1 MKLKVDY
8 CSKWLLVVL
17 LVTMG
22 SFAFAQ
28 RTITGTV
35 TDEAT
40 GEPLIGANI
49 LVIGTSTGTVTDL
62 DGTYSLQVPE
72 GATQIEF
79 SYTGYASQRV
89 TIGASNVIDVA
100 LNAGEV
106 LEEVVVVGY
115 GTQKSKEVTS
125 AVTSVKAED
134 FNGGNVND
142 PTQLI
147 QGKIAGLQISKVGGD
162 PNGTS
167 TIRLR
172 GLSTVGAGTSPLIV
186 IDGVIYYNPNQG
198 ANALNYVD
206 PNDIESVDVLK
217 DGSAAAIYGS
227 RASSGVIIIT
237 TKKGARGTTKVE
249 YNGYASAESI
259 AKQVETTSAAE
270 FARLR
275 PGSNRGAETDWVDEV
290 TRTGISHVHNLS
302 LGGGV
307 GGTTY
312 RASLNYRDI
321 EGIGVVSGFD
331 QLNGRLNLTQKA
343 LDDRLTFT
351 TNISATRRD
360 ANFGFN
366 ESFRYA
372 TLYNP
377 TAPVRFADNSTNPLA
392 AKYGG
397 YYQEENF
404 DYFNPVALI
413 EQATNIGKINN
424 LLVSGRV
431 DYQLIQGLTVS
442 AFYSQLKESEQYREY
457 YKKDAYFRGFNRNGL
472 ARGTDIDRNTQ
483 LFETTLNY
491 STGFG
496 ALGLTALAGYSYQ
509 DIEDGNLF
517 FETGDFIS
525 DDVTFNSLGFSQDI
539 ANARGTFNSG
549 RNSYKVI
556 GFFGRVNLNY
566 DDTYFLMASVR
577 QEGSTRFG
585 EDNRWG
591 LFPAVSAG
599 VTLSNLFDVSG
610 IDNLKLRVGYGETG
624 SLPPSNGLSQLRFT
638 RSGSFFYDG
647 GFVPAFAPNQNANPE
662 LKWETKGE
670 FNAGLDFALLDYRLT
685 GSIDYYTRRTRD
697 LIFNVNVPVPPNQAQ
712 NTWAN
717 VEDIELINNGLE
729 LSIGYLM
736 DKGEKFSWEPRVVF
750 STFNTELE
758 LQDVGEDAKFKFF
771 TSGGEFFDFAT
782 SPGAPGLNNNPT
794 MVVRA
799 NEEIGQIYGPIFE
812 RVGENGQFV
821 FRDLN
826 GDGTTDANGDGI
838 TDEEDKT
845 TIGNGLPNF
854 SLGFNSTFK
863 FGNID
868 FNFFLRGDFG
878 HDLANMY
885 RVFYEPLGTG
895 SREIENIVNTE
906 YFNENLKD
914 APEFSSYYVENAS
927 YIALDNAT
935 LGYTFNL
942 GESSKFSKLR
952 VYLTGQNLFFITD
965 YSGVDPSPR
974 FADPGASDNGGRPG
988 REFNPSVLA
997 PGLDRRN
1004 NYFRTRTITFGLN
1017 LGF

>member
-17 LVTMG
+17 LVAVG

-115 GTQKSKEVTS
+115 GTQRSKEVTT

-134 FNGGNVND
+134 FNGGNVNE

-147 QGKIAGLQISKVGGD
+147 QGKVAGLQISKAGGD
-162 PNGTS
+162 PNGNS

-172 GLSTVGAGTSPLIV
+172 GLSTVGANTSPLIV
-186 IDGVIYYNPNQG
+186 IDGVIG
-198 ANALNYVD
+198 ATLESVD
-206 PNDIESVDVLK
+206 PNDIASIDVLK

-227 RASSGVIIIT
+227 RASSGVILIT
-237 TKKGARGTTKVE
+237 TKKGSRGSAKVE

-259 AKQVETTSAAE
+259 ANQVETTSASE

-275 PGSNRGAETDWVDEV
+275 PQSDRGSETDWVDEV

-302 LGGGV
+302 MSGGIGS
-307 GGTTY
+307 GTTY

-321 EGIGVVSGFD
+321 EGIGVVSGFE

-343 LDDRLTFT
+343 LDDRLTFSA
-351 TNISATRRD
+351 NISATRRD

-377 TAPVRFADNSTNPLA
+377 TAPVRFPANSTNPLA
-392 AKYGG
+392 DKYGG

-413 EQATNIGKINN
+413 EQGTNQGKTND

-431 DYQLIQGLTVS
+431 DFELVQGLTAS
-442 AFYSQLKESEQYREY
+442 AFYSQLREAEQYREY
-457 YKKDAYFRGFNRNGL
+457 YKKQAYFRGFNRNGL
-472 ARGTDIDRNTQ
+472 ARGTDIDRNSQ
-483 LFETTLNY
+483 LFEATLNY

-496 ALGLTALAGYSYQ
+496 ALGLTALAGYSYN
-509 DIEDGNLF
+509 EVENGNLF
-517 FETGDFIS
+517 FSTGDFIS
-525 DDVTFNSLGFSQDI
+525 DDVSFNAIGFSQDI
-539 ANARGTFNSG
+539 PNARATFNSG
-549 RNSYKVI
+549 RDRSKII

-585 EDNRWG
+585 EDNKWG

-599 VTLSNLFDVSG
+599 VTLSNLLSVSG
-610 IDNLKLRVGYGETG
+610 VDNLKLRVGYGETG
-624 SLPPSNGLSQLRFT
+624 ALPPFVGLSQLRFSQ
-638 RSGSFFYDG
+638 SGSFFFNG

-697 LIFNVNVPVPPNQAQ
+697 LIFNVNVPQPPNQAQ
-712 NTWAN
+712 FTWAN
-717 VEDIELINNGLE
+717 VEDVELLNSGVE

-736 DKGEKFSWEPRVVF
+736 DKGEKFSWEPRLVF
-750 STFNTELE
+750 STFDTKLE
-758 LQDVGEDAKFKFF
+758 LQNVGDDAKFKFF

-794 MVVRA
+794 VVVRA
-799 NEEIGQIYGPIFE
+799 NEQLGQLYGPVFDRI
-812 RVGENGQFV
+812 GENGQFI

-895 SREIENIVNTE
+895 SREIENIVNTK
-906 YFNENLKD
+906 YFDENLKD

-942 GESSKFSKLR
+942 GEKTKFSKIR
-952 VYLTGQNLFFITD
+952 VYLTGQNLFYITD
-965 YSGVDPSPR
+965 YTGVDPSPR
-974 FADPGASDNGGRPG
+974 FADPGSLDNGGFPG
-988 REFNPSVLA
+988 DRQFNPSVLA